1 MEAGISDH
9 VWSLNEITVLANYT
23 DCPNIETGVKGKE

>member
-9 VWSLNEITVLANYT
+9 VWDLSEVVSLIDATEENLKIAA
-23 DCPNIETGVKGKE
+23 